1 MSFGDSREFYDLS
14 KASRDQLKDIMFVR
28 KALATNP
35 DNVKY
40 VPKEI
45 YKKICKIEEAKRK
58 LAMKNAKGA
67 IKYKLAFLKTMR
79 LIANGNEDALVIAP
93 EYIKNVENI
102 VLAAIDKFGS
112 VQLKNAGEQLR
123 VDEKFTL
130 KVIKTHPE
138 AIKYV
143 DALLLLSPTF
153 LKMAY
158 QANTQITL
166 YLPAFLRE
174 SLGRALDD
182 KNLSYFEEEL
192 IDDNVS
198 W

>member
-130 KVIKTHPE
+130 KVIKTHPSAALRPVGLCPE
-138 AIKYV
+138 AARP
-143 DALLLLSPTF
+143 ALRRYAPALRPHSHHGHQAENSP
-153 LKMAY
+153 A
-158 QANTQITL
+158 
-166 YLPAFLRE
+166 
-174 SLGRALDD
+174 G
-182 KNLSYFEEEL
+182 
-192 IDDNVS
+192 
-198 W
+198 

>member
-1 MSFGDSREFYDLS
+1 MYDETQKKIIDATMKLVME
-14 KASRDQLKDIMFVR
+14 KGYTLATTKDIAKAAGVNECTIFR
-28 KALATNP
+28 KF
-35 DNVKY
+35 DG
-40 VPKEI
+40 
-45 YKKICKIEEAKRK
+45 KK
-58 LAMKNAKGA
+58 
-67 IKYKLAFLKTMR
+67 
-79 LIANGNEDALVIAP
+79 
-93 EYIKNVENI
+93 NI